1 MILKEVYKKLKK
13 EGSPAASMVRNMLTN
28 DGNPNTIRDLY
39 VEDLLTEKTIEEVY
53 KILIQ
58 KAETQLEKNKELPD
72 YSIDFLLRAGKLQK
86 EHNIES
92 DELMNK
98 GSNIMTRIFKETE
111 NLDILTNYA
120 EKIQEINNS

>member
-58 KAETQLEKNKELPD
+58 KAETQLEKNKELPY

-98 GSNIMTRIFKETE
+98 GSNIMTRIFKETG